1 MEDHRTPPPTDAQP
15 PTPKPPQLPTP
26 ATNPSPALPMH
37 VVDTADAVLARPS
50 RNHAPPGNT
59 PLQVPPAGHL
69 RDGSRPRGSTEPGRL
84 LLTVVQAA
92 EMLAIGRTTV
102 YQLISAG
109 DLEVVHIG
117 RATRVPVAAVED
129 LVTRLRRRAS

>member
-1 MEDHRTPPPTDAQP
+1 MDDHCAPPPTDAQP
-15 PTPKPPQLPTP
+15 PTPKPPQRPTP
-26 ATNPSPALPMH
+26 ATNPSPAPPLH

-50 RNHAPPGNT
+50 PEPRPSRKHTIAGAPSG
-59 PLQVPPAGHL
+59 
-69 RDGSRPRGSTEPGRL
+69 DGSRPSGSTEPGRL

-117 RATRVPVAAVED
+117 RAARVPVEAVED